1 MLARDIARVLWRRL
15 LQVAWPAPQLAAA
28 PSLRLLPETSAAAV
42 DLLTM
47 SVKADEEPAAAVR
60 AAGSGCG
67 AVPDPVQL
75 WRLVA
80 PTPPP
85 SPCSVRCH
93 LLASRCLWID
103 IDLYIYICI

>member
-1 MLARDIARVLWRRL
+1 
-15 LQVAWPAPQLAAA
+15 VAWPVTKLEAA

-47 SVKADEEPAAAVR
+47 SVRVEAKPAAVR

-75 WRLVA
+75 WRLDTAA
-80 PTPPP
+80 PAPLQ
-85 SPCSVRCH
+85 SLARHCCQPCIRAWSMVSASVRSWDVRRSGKILVQVH
-93 LLASRCLWID
+93 N
-103 IDLYIYICI
+103 